1 MFYCSLCFT
10 AVSFFI
16 FLSTRDLWGPWA
28 DLCEILPHVRKHVQF
43 INAGPKIWGS
53 APQKKKIGGGGKN
66 MLNLARFRPPSHF
79 ERKCFRNGWRYP
91 KSENLVHY
99 SVPSRVQRIKVGKFW
114 CTNHGDLEVQL
125 YPQNRIFWNTI
136 FRPLGGAPP

>member
-1 MFYCSLCFT
+1 MFYCCF
-10 AVSFFI
+10 
-16 FLSTRDLWGPWA
+16 FLYF
-28 DLCEILPHVRKHVQF
+28 F
-43 INAGPKIWGS
+43 INARSLRSVGRSLRNFATRSEACSIYKCWSKNLGVCPPKEKNW
-53 APQKKKIGGGGKN
+53 GGGKN